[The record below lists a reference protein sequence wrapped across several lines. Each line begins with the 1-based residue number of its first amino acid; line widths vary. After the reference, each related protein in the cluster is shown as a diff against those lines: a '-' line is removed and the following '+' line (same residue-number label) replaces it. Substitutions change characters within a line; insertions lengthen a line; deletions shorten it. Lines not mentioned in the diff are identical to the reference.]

1 MEGCGFGGAGCVVHV
16 ECACIESKLCCGL
29 LYNAIATEH
38 SRYGLFC
45 MHKLWPECTSSDESV
60 WHVIVS
66 SHVMKLYWC

>member
-38 SRYGLFC
+38 SRYGLFV
-45 MHKLWPECTSSDESV
+45 CTSCGRSAQA
-60 WHVIVS
+60 
-66 SHVMKLYWC
+66 VMSLYGML